1 MAGSGLGYAACQSK
15 NFFVDRMF
23 LRNKYRQT
31 GTKAT
36 GNRELSYEL
45 LPFAYAQTTVC
56 VCPNNR
62 SRTPKQPFGYTQT
75 LLLNFFEGHPRG
87 TLLGPWCPRQH
98 TRNQRVMSNRGTGG
112 TLFSCFSHG
121 IYYGEGWMVKG
132 GTLFFNNLDGPLS
145 ASPHP

>member
-1 MAGSGLGYAACQSK
+1 MESILQGRGERWRVSYMGGVSNLACKSHSRIHTPPPAPPLIGVGSRGEWLCIDTTE
-15 NFFVDRMF
+15 FFLILKGFD

-31 GTKAT
+31 GRKAA

-75 LLLNFFEGHPRG
+75 LLLNFFEGHP
-87 TLLGPWCPRQH
+87 
-98 TRNQRVMSNRGTGG
+98 GG
-112 TLFSCFSHG
+112 TLGAHFLAYVPPNKHL
-121 IYYGEGWMVKG
+121 IYR
-132 GTLFFNNLDGPLS
+132 
-145 ASPHP
+145 

>member
-1 MAGSGLGYAACQSK
+1 MGSILQGRGFFYPPFPSHLRGGVRGGVMAGSGLGFAACQSK
-15 NFFVDRMF
+15 NFFADRMF

-31 GTKAT
+31 GTKAA

-75 LLLNFFEGHPRG
+75 LL
-87 TLLGPWCPRQH
+87 
-98 TRNQRVMSNRGTGG
+98 
-112 TLFSCFSHG
+112 
-121 IYYGEGWMVKG
+121 
-132 GTLFFNNLDGPLS
+132 
-145 ASPHP
+145 